1 MSLGMYIRW
10 YADNIWLFVPIQ
22 QKVQQFLETIP
33 KYPYQE
39 GQNLNAGNINYMS
52 LKAAQALKQ
61 LQELNTLVV
70 PTD

>member
-39 GQNLNAGNINYMS
+39 GQSLNAGNINYMS